1 MLVERAAELHVG
13 PGLARLG
20 RELLGDVRRVLAH
33 VRVDVDDHA
42 AAMKIT
48 GIETLPVAV
57 GGHAGRYGGG
67 YSEGYAEDYKFAVI
81 IVLVRT
87 DEGLTGIGEA
97 SLAG

>member
-1 MLVERAAELHVG
+1 
-13 PGLARLG
+13 
-20 RELLGDVRRVLAH
+20 
-33 VRVDVDDHA
+33 
-42 AAMKIT
+42 MKIT

-97 SLAG
+97 SLAGYGRAVLGALDHMSEVLVGQDPRKIEHWWSSSCAGRSGRTAR